1 MRLADEFR
9 NIVMTSTVARSPISL
24 IIDSLWLPIT
34 YYLKAMAKAIAT
46 TLLLL
51 VVGSCIEFKM
61 AVKNDELSCFS

>member
-1 MRLADEFR
+1 
-9 NIVMTSTVARSPISL
+9 
-24 IIDSLWLPIT
+24 
-34 YYLKAMAKAIAT
+34 MAKAIAT

>member
-24 IIDSLWLPIT
+24 IIDSLWLPIA